1 MKQRVVNLVIGKL
14 RKYIWRKR
22 VKKYFFEVM
31 SSKLSVIKLKKEM
44 KSVIEEFML
53 LARKA
58 NEK

>member
-14 RKYIWRKR
+14 RKYVWRKR
-22 VKKYFFEVM
+22 VKKYIFEVM

-44 KSVIEEFML
+44 KSAIEELML

>member
-1 MKQRVVNLVIGKL
+1 MKQRVVDLVMGKL

-22 VKKYFFEVM
+22 VKKYIFEVM

-44 KSVIEEFML
+44 KSAIEEFML

>member
-22 VKKYFFEVM
+22 VKKYIFEVM

-44 KSVIEEFML
+44 KSAIEELML